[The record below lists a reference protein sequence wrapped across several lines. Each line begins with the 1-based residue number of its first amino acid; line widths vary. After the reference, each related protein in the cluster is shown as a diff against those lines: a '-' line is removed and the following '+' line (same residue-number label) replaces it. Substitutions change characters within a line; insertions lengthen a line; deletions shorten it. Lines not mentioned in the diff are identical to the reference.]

1 MGVTI
6 AAFDLAVGSIY
17 DQDGALNMF
26 LPSLKF
32 EVDNNDKIT
41 KILVKWYRYDKE
53 TNQYIEVTNGNLIK
67 NFVSSLQ
74 IVLTDQNGTTGTR
87 IDESINLSST
97 DSTAIGDTSTTE
109 ISQFQNDWY
118 YKGHNVQADLTI
130 DGIVL
135 SVGFSE
141 GIGIVIGF

>member
-1 MGVTI
+1 
-6 AAFDLAVGSIY
+6 
-17 DQDGALNMF
+17 MF

-67 NFVSSLQ
+67 NFVSGLQ
-74 IVLTDQNGTTGTR
+74 IVLVDQNGTTGTR

-118 YKGHNVQADLTI
+118 YKGH
-130 DGIVL
+130 
-135 SVGFSE
+135 
-141 GIGIVIGF
+141 